1 MNPILICLFW
11 ILSVFDSLD
20 DKLSIRGMQLYM
32 NVSCLFAGKTIAIGK
47 VLKLVP
53 EKD

>member
-1 MNPILICLFW
+1 
-11 ILSVFDSLD
+11 
-20 DKLSIRGMQLYM
+20 MQLYVK
-32 NVSCLFAGKTIAIGK
+32 VSFFLAGKTIAIGK

>member
-1 MNPILICLFW
+1 MTWNLHYE
-11 ILSVFDSLD
+11 SLW
-20 DKLSIRGMQLYM
+20 SITIFF
-32 NVSCLFAGKTIAIGK
+32 VAGKTIAIGK

>member
-1 MNPILICLFW
+1 MWRCTLR
-11 ILSVFDSLD
+11 DE
-20 DKLSIRGMQLYM
+20 
-32 NVSCLFAGKTIAIGK
+32 GKTIAIGK

>member
-1 MNPILICLFW
+1 MPHIALLLTTEKGFLF
-11 ILSVFDSLD
+11 LFFVFCFVFISFL
-20 DKLSIRGMQLYM
+20 
-32 NVSCLFAGKTIAIGK
+32 GKTIAIGK